1 MKITKL
7 EEKTYQGK
15 VTGHSV
21 TLDDGTNGYLDDKGS
36 DTVVVGDEVSCTL
49 EVKQNKKG
57 GNYNLLTLKRVT
69 GTTPAPAPQS
79 VPVAQ
84 VGMPRPVS
92 QAGIVQLKA
101 QAASD
106 AMGFVKDFFVA
117 DKITYDKFKD
127 YFVELKGYLFDAIDE
142 AAQ

>member
-7 EEKTYQGK
+7 EPKTYQGK

-21 TLDDGTNGYLDDKGS
+21 TLDDGTVGYLNDKDSDKVAVNDD
-36 DTVVVGDEVSCTL
+36 VSCTV
-49 EVKQNKKG
+49 EVKKNKKG
-57 GNYNLLTLKRVT
+57 DNYNLLTLRKVT
-69 GTTPAPAPQS
+69 GTPPASQPQLQ
-79 VPVAQ
+79 AQ
-84 VGMPRPVS
+84 ASIPRPVS

-127 YFVELKGYLFDAIDE
+127 YFIELKGYLFDAIDE
-142 AAQ
+142 ASQG

>member
-7 EEKTYQGK
+7 EEKTFGGK
-15 VTGHSV
+15 VTGHTV
-21 TLDDGTNGYLDDKGS
+21 TLDNGVVGYLNDKDS
-36 DTVVVGDEVSCTL
+36 DKVAQNDEVSYTI

-57 GNYNLLTLKRVT
+57 GNYNLLTLKRAT
-69 GTTPAPAPQS
+69 GTTPPP
-79 VPVAQ
+79 PPPLPPPPNT
-84 VGMPRPVS
+84 PRPVS

-106 AMGFVKDFFVA
+106 AMRYVKDFFVA